1 MQNDHV
7 PQQSFF
13 IVRSRWISDPMD
25 RCWCSSHIH
34 GMHLSPHDVWFWTF
48 HYALQQ
54 KIYIKISPYL
64 KGAPN
69 FGPALHSPPLPPVN
83 TLQKLILY
91 LSRRCTKLRARTPLP
106 SPPSGGS
113 PSSRGVVGRH
123 SKALFGALSIF
134 SAQPL
139 SPNYPRCAR
148 WCLRHPP
155 NPPNQRGTIGL
166 ALLRT
171 TPVC

>member
-1 MQNDHV
+1 
-7 PQQSFF
+7 
-13 IVRSRWISDPMD
+13 
-25 RCWCSSHIH
+25 
-34 GMHLSPHDVWFWTF
+34 MHLGPQCKMITFPNNLSSLSGVDEFRIQWIGVDVVHISMACTSVPMTCGFEHFIMHYSKKSISKSP
-48 HYALQQ
+48 L
-54 KIYIKISPYL
+54 YL

-148 WCLRHPP
+148 
-155 NPPNQRGTIGL
+155 
-166 ALLRT
+166 
-171 TPVC
+171 